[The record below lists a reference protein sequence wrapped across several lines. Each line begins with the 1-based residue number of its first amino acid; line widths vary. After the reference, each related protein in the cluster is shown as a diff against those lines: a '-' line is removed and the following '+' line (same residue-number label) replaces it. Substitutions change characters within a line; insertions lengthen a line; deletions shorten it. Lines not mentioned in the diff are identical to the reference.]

1 MNIYEIIAEESV
13 TSLKGRVPYQV
24 NHAATFTLKEADKIR
39 ADIDIIGDTECSL
52 ILIGN
57 KELFLKMAEKL
68 HNIQLEADIL
78 PSFVGEFWNFVLG
91 PVIKQIKTHGLAIDI
106 SPSRPMADGH
116 YEEQSEDISRYFTIY
131 DEEEERHIGEMAI
144 YLFQKQE
151 E

>member
-24 NHAATFTLKEADKIR
+24 KQTDAFTLKEDDKIR

-68 HNIQLEADIL
+68 HNITLDMDIL

-91 PVIKQIKTHGLAIDI
+91 PVIKHIKTHGLSIDI
-106 SPSRPMADGH
+106 SPSRPMENTH
-116 YEEQSEDISRYFTIY
+116 YEVKTGDLSHYFTIY
-131 DEEEERHIGEMAI
+131 DEEEECAIGEMAF
-144 YLFQKQE
+144 YLFQKE
-151 E
+151 GE